1 MRKVDSS
8 GLHFDRAFDFALA
21 FWMLHEV
28 PDKVMVLAQVHA
40 SLKPGGRFLLVEP
53 KGHVSQAAFRRTLEL
68 AENVGFTKSSD
79 RPVSMSRAVS
89 LLK

>member
-28 PDKVMVLAQVHA
+28 PDEVMV
-40 SLKPGGRFLLVEP
+40 
-53 KGHVSQAAFRRTLEL
+53 L

-79 RPVSMSRAVS
+79 RSVSLSGAVS